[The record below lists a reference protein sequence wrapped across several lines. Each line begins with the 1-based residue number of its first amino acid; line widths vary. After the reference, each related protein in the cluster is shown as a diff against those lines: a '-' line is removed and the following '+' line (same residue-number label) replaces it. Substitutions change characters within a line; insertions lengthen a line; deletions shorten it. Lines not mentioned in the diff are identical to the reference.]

1 MTRPTAEQIQ
11 AAREDAGLTRTQAAR
26 LIGTTYTQWLRWEQ
40 GTRKMGGSRWF
51 CFQQALERR
60 RPHLNALKA
69 IRQWSAL
76 ESTTLKVL
84 SVGCAHCEQD
94 FASMAAYHAH
104 TCEKPV
110 VAVAPAVDPEQ
121 AAKLAAV
128 LATMADL
135 EAKMRRRL
143 A

>member
-1 MTRPTAEQIQ
+1 MKRPTAAEVQS
-11 AAREDAGLTRTQAAR
+11 AREAAGLTRTQAAR

-51 CFQQALERR
+51 CFQQALEKR

-76 ESTTLKVL
+76 GLAPATV
-84 SVGCAHCEQD
+84 EQPI
-94 FASMAAYHAH
+94 A
-104 TCEKPV
+104 P
-110 VAVAPAVDPEQ
+110 VAPAPVVNAE
-121 AAKLAAV
+121 LAAV
-128 LATMADL
+128 LKTMDEL
-135 EAKMRRRL
+135 ESKMRRRL

>member
-11 AAREDAGLTRTQAAR
+11 AAREEAGLTRTQAAR

-51 CFQQALERR
+51 CFQQALEKR

-76 ESTTLKVL
+76 GL
-84 SVGCAHCEQD
+84 AP
-94 FASMAAYHAH
+94 A
-104 TCEKPV
+104 PV
-110 VAVAPAVDPEQ
+110 EAPIAPVAPSVNPDQ
-121 AAKLAAV
+121 AAKIAEV
-128 LATMADL
+128 LQQMADM